1 MSVADRES
9 ISIGLKIVP
18 VRFRSCPDSMPD
30 ILSSTATPTPSD
42 RSLSIMLWL
51 VATGFFMQTLDST
64 IVNTALP
71 AMARSLGEAPLRMQG
86 VVIAYSLTMAMMI
99 PFSGWLADK
108 LGTRRV
114 FFSAI
119 LVFAV
124 GSLLCANAHTLMQ
137 LVSYR
142 VVQGVGGAM
151 LLPVGR
157 LAVLRVFPA
166 ERYLS
171 ALSFVAIPGLIGPL
185 IGPTLGGW
193 LVQIASWHWI
203 FLINVPVGIVGCI
216 ATHLYMPDSRNPDTA
231 PFDLAG
237 YLLLAVGMVALTI
250 SLDGLADL
258 GFGHA
263 IVLVLL
269 VLSFGC
275 FVAYGLHAVRTPQPI
290 FSLDLFK
297 IHTFSVGLLGNLFAR
312 IGSGAMP
319 YLIPLL
325 LQVSLGYSAFDAG
338 LMMLPV
344 AAAGMLSKRIVT
356 GVIMTHGY
364 RRVLVVNTVLVGL
377 AMASFALTSA
387 HQPMWLRLVQLAL
400 FGGIN
405 SIQFTA
411 MNTLT
416 LKDLGTGGA
425 SSGNSLFSLVQMLSM
440 SLGVT
445 IAGAILATFTG
456 MLPRVTEANSL
467 PAFHATFL
475 CVGVIT
481 AATAWIFAQLA
492 PEIRA
497 VARRKT
503 DPSESN

>member
-1 MSVADRES
+1 MPETTSPTVA
-9 ISIGLKIVP
+9 
-18 VRFRSCPDSMPD
+18 
-30 ILSSTATPTPSD
+30 PTPSPQA
-42 RSLSIMLWL
+42 LTIMLWL

-86 VVIAYSLTMAMMI
+86 VVIAYSLTMATVI

-108 LGTRRV
+108 FGTRHV

-119 LVFAV
+119 LVFTI
-124 GSLLCANAHTLMQ
+124 GSLLCANAHSLSQ
-137 LVSYR
+137 LVAYR

-193 LVQIASWHWI
+193 IVQIASWHWI
-203 FLINVPVGIVGCI
+203 FLINVPVGIIGCI
-216 ATHLYMPDSRNPDTA
+216 ATRLFMSDSRNPDTA

-237 YLLLAVGMVALTI
+237 YLLLAVGMVALTV

-258 GFGHA
+258 GLQHA

-275 FVAYGLHAVRTPQPI
+275 FVAYGLHAVRVPQPL

-325 LQVSLGYSAFDAG
+325 LQVSLGYSAFQAG

-344 AAAGMLSKRIVT
+344 AAAGMASKRFVT
-356 GVIMTHGY
+356 RLIMARGY
-364 RRVLVVNTVLVGL
+364 RQVLVVNTVLVGL

-387 HQPMWLRLVQLAL
+387 SQPLWLRLVQLAI
-400 FGGIN
+400 FGSVN
-405 SIQFTA
+405 SMQFTA

-416 LKDLGTGGA
+416 LKDLGVGGA

-440 SLGVT
+440 GLGVT
-445 IAGAILATFTG
+445 IAGAVLATFTG
-456 MLPRVTEANSL
+456 ILPRVSATDSL

-475 CVGVIT
+475 CVGIIT
-481 AATAWIFAQLA
+481 ASTAWIFGQLA
-492 PEIRA
+492 PEVRPMSKGA
-497 VARRKT
+497 T
-503 DPSESN
+503 DPSEAH

>member
-1 MSVADRES
+1 
-9 ISIGLKIVP
+9 
-18 VRFRSCPDSMPD
+18 MPN
-30 ILSSTATPTPSD
+30 TTPSGTTTTAPTA
-42 RSLSIMLWL
+42 RSLTVMLWI

-71 AMARSLGEAPLRMQG
+71 AMATSLGELPLRMQS
-86 VVIAYSLTMAMMI
+86 VVIAYSLTMAVMI
-99 PFSGWLADK
+99 PVSGWLADK

-114 FFSAI
+114 FMSAI
-119 LVFAV
+119 LVFSI
-124 GSLLCANAHTLMQ
+124 GSLLCANAHTLTQ
-137 LVSYR
+137 LVLWR
-142 VVQGVGGAM
+142 ILQGVGGAM

-166 ERYLS
+166 ERYLP

-193 LVQIASWHWI
+193 LVKIASWHWI

-216 ATHLYMPDSRNPDTA
+216 ATFIFMPDSRNPDTA
-231 PFDLAG
+231 KFDLKG
-237 YLLLAVGMVALTI
+237 YLLLIAGMIAI
-250 SLDGLADL
+250 SMALDGHSE
-258 GFGHA
+258 FGIAHA
-263 IVLVLL
+263 TVLVLL
-269 VLSFGC
+269 ILSLGF
-275 FVAYGLHAVRTPQPI
+275 FVAYGLHAARVPQPI

-297 IHTFSVGLLGNLFAR
+297 IHTFSVGILGNLFAR

-325 LQVSLGYSAFDAG
+325 LQISLGYSAFEAG

-344 AAAGMLSKRIVT
+344 AAAGMTSKRLVT
-356 GVIMTHGY
+356 RLIFKYGY
-364 RRVLVVNTVLVGL
+364 RRVLVTNTVLVGL

-387 HQPMWLRLVQLAL
+387 SQPLWLRLVQLAF
-400 FGGIN
+400 FGGVN

-445 IAGAILATFTG
+445 VAGAMLATFTG
-456 MLPRVTEANSL
+456 LLPRVTEANSL
-467 PAFHATFL
+467 PAFHATFV
-475 CVGVIT
+475 CVGIIT
-481 AATAWIFAQLA
+481 AGTSWIFAQLEPDIWRPA
-492 PEIRA
+492 K
-497 VARRKT
+497 KT
-503 DPSESN
+503 DPSERT

>member
-1 MSVADRES
+1 MTD
-9 ISIGLKIVP
+9 
-18 VRFRSCPDSMPD
+18 
-30 ILSSTATPTPSD
+30 TAAAQPSD

-99 PFSGWLADK
+99 PVSGWLADK
-108 LGTRRV
+108 LGTKRV

-119 LVFAV
+119 LVFTI
-124 GSLLCANAHTLMQ
+124 GSLLCAKAQSLQ
-137 LVSYR
+137 ALVAYR

-171 ALSFVAIPGLIGPL
+171 ALAFVAIPGLIGPL

-203 FLINVPVGIVGCI
+203 FLINVPVGVIGCI
-216 ATHLYMPDSRNPDTA
+216 ATNLYMPDSRNPAT
-231 PFDLAG
+231 PRFDLAG
-237 YLLLAVGMVALTI
+237 YLLLAIGMVALTI

-258 GFGHA
+258 GLQHA

-269 VLSFGC
+269 ILSFGC
-275 FVAYGLHAVRTPQPI
+275 FVAYGLHATRAAQPI
-290 FSLDLFK
+290 FPLDLFK

-325 LQVSLGYSAFDAG
+325 LQVSLGYSAFEAG
-338 LMMLPV
+338 MMMLPV
-344 AAAGMLSKRIVT
+344 AAAGMLSKRLVT
-356 GVIMTHGY
+356 RLIERFGY
-364 RRVLVVNTVLVGL
+364 RPVLVVNTVLVGL
-377 AMASFALTSA
+377 MMASFSLTSA
-387 HQPMWLRLVQLAL
+387 HQPLWLRLVQLAV
-400 FGGIN
+400 FGAVN
-405 SIQFTA
+405 SMQFTA

-445 IAGAILATFTG
+445 VAGAILSTFTG
-456 MLPRVTEANSL
+456 LLPRVTETNSL

-481 AATAWIFAQLA
+481 AATAWIFGQLA
-492 PEIRA
+492 PEVRGA
-497 VARRKT
+497 PRKP
-503 DPSESN
+503 DPQESN

>member
-1 MSVADRES
+1 MTDTAAD
-9 ISIGLKIVP
+9 
-18 VRFRSCPDSMPD
+18 
-30 ILSSTATPTPSD
+30 TPSD

-51 VATGFFMQTLDST
+51 VATGFFMQALDST

-99 PFSGWLADK
+99 PVSDWLADK

-119 LVFAV
+119 LIFTI
-124 GSLLCANAHTLMQ
+124 GLLLCANAQSLAA
-137 LVSYR
+137 LIGYR
-142 VVQGVGGAM
+142 VVQGIGGAM

-171 ALSFVAIPGLIGPL
+171 ALAFVAIPRL

-193 LVQIASWHWI
+193 LVQIAAWHWI
-203 FLINVPVGIVGCI
+203 FLINVPVGVVGCI
-216 ATHLYMPDSRNPDTA
+216 ATMYMPDSRNPATA
-231 PFDLAG
+231 RFDLIG
-237 YLLLAVGMVALTI
+237 YLLLAIGMVALTI

-258 GFGHA
+258 GLQHA
-263 IVLVLL
+263 VVIVLL
-269 VLSFGC
+269 VLSFAC
-275 FVAYGLHAVRTPQPI
+275 FVAYGLHATRALQPI
-290 FSLDLFK
+290 FSLDLFR

-312 IGSGAMP
+312 IGSGAIP

-325 LQVSLGYSAFDAG
+325 LQVSLGYTAFQ
-338 LMMLPV
+338 
-344 AAAGMLSKRIVT
+344 AGMLSKRLVT
-356 GVIMTHGY
+356 WLIEKHGY
-364 RRVLVVNTVLVGL
+364 RRVFVVNTVLVGL
-377 AMASFALTSA
+377 MMASFGLVSA
-387 HQPMWLRLVQLAL
+387 TQPLWLRLVQLAI
-400 FGGIN
+400 FGSVN
-405 SIQFTA
+405 SMQFTA

-445 IAGAILATFTG
+445 VAGAILATFTG
-456 MLPRVTEANSL
+456 ILPRVTQTNSL
-467 PAFHATFL
+467 PAFL
-475 CVGVIT
+475 CVGIIT
-481 AATAWIFAQLA
+481 AASAWIFGQLA
-492 PEIRA
+492 PEVRS
-497 VARRKT
+497 VKRKP